1 MESIILHGIVN
12 DKGEL
17 QVEIPSNLPPG
28 PVEIEIRRENAAGI
42 SAEQI
47 LASEFVGM
55 WADRDNIGD
64 SVEYARRLR
73 RRASRPQR
81 DS

>member
-1 MESIILHGIVN
+1 MDSIILHGIVN

-17 QVEIPSNLPPG
+17 QVELPTNLPPG
-28 PVEIEIRRENAAGI
+28 PVEIEIRRENVTGI

-55 WADRDNIGD
+55 WADRDDISDNI
-64 SVEYARRLR
+64 EYARQLR

-81 DS
+81 D